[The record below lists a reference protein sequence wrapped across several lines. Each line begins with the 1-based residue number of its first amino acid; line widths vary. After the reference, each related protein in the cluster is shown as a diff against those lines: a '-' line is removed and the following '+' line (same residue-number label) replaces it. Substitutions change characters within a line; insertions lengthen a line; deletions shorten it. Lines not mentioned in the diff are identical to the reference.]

1 MYCFLQLW
9 EVIISLYQPPHKYKE
24 HDLRVLDGLQFLYS
38 VVFINVMDS
47 NLCIVSYLN
56 ATKIS
61 DSFSK
66 FLLGSKAEDV
76 HDMWTF
82 ELVTFFIGNKPVRL
96 KNSFSLDAILSKCY
110 ILLKWESRNWSSSGW
125 ITEIF
130 SCSGGWAVHLHSTSH
145 PTHRPINSNLWSAEC
160 FILQETQH

>member
-56 ATKIS
+56 STKIS

-76 HDMWTF
+76 HDM
-82 ELVTFFIGNKPVRL
+82 
-96 KNSFSLDAILSKCY
+96 
-110 ILLKWESRNWSSSGW
+110 
-125 ITEIF
+125 
-130 SCSGGWAVHLHSTSH
+130 
-145 PTHRPINSNLWSAEC
+145 
-160 FILQETQH
+160 